1 MENHKLWKSIAA
13 KWKHHCPP
21 GIPSEDDQKLYEELM
36 LEGLEG
42 KEKKKVLVLGATP
55 EIRNII
61 AKHDDIDVTIIDQ
74 NMEMILAMTELMT
87 KENKNEK
94 WIQGNWLTVDYFNH
108 YFDVVMGDLVICN
121 ILKDNQE
128 QFISQIKR
136 FLKHGGYWISRIYSI
151 CNYTEFKSVNQLLKE
166 YDQKDKIGDFEIS
179 EFLRQAGIT
188 YWNDKT
194 QHIELKYLGE
204 ELKSIME
211 NQEKWNEL
219 SSKQKKIVQEVY
231 DLFAPFNIN
240 FFITY
245 EKETDKILGKSFII
259 EKKIMN
265 EWATQFKEKGYFM
278 YKLKS
283 L

>member
-1 MENHKLWKSIAA
+1 
-13 KWKHHCPP
+13 
-21 GIPSEDDQKLYEELM
+21 
-36 LEGLEG
+36 
-42 KEKKKVLVLGATP
+42 
-55 EIRNII
+55 
-61 AKHDDIDVTIIDQ
+61 
-74 NMEMILAMTELMT
+74 
-87 KENKNEK
+87 
-94 WIQGNWLTVDYFNH
+94 
-108 YFDVVMGDLVICN
+108 
-121 ILKDNQE
+121 
-128 QFISQIKR
+128 
-136 FLKHGGYWISRIYSI
+136 
-151 CNYTEFKSVNQLLKE
+151 
-166 YDQKDKIGDFEIS
+166 
-179 EFLRQAGIT
+179 
-188 YWNDKT
+188 
-194 QHIELKYLGE
+194 
-204 ELKSIME
+204 ME

>member
-108 YFDVVMGDLVICN
+108 YFDVVLSLI
-121 ILKDNQE
+121 
-128 QFISQIKR
+128 
-136 FLKHGGYWISRIYSI
+136 
-151 CNYTEFKSVNQLLKE
+151 
-166 YDQKDKIGDFEIS
+166 
-179 EFLRQAGIT
+179 
-188 YWNDKT
+188 
-194 QHIELKYLGE
+194 HI
-204 ELKSIME
+204 
-211 NQEKWNEL
+211 
-219 SSKQKKIVQEVY
+219 
-231 DLFAPFNIN
+231 
-240 FFITY
+240 
-245 EKETDKILGKSFII
+245 
-259 EKKIMN
+259 
-265 EWATQFKEKGYFM
+265 
-278 YKLKS
+278 
-283 L
+283 